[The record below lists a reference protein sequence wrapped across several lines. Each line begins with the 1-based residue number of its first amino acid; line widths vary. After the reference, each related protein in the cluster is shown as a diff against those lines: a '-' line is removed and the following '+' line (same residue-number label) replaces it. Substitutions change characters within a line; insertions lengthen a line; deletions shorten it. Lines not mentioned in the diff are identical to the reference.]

1 MRTPAPGERRT
12 PPPPAE
18 HGGRS
23 AACMH
28 AEPACH
34 LRARASVA
42 LLGVVRSR
50 PTAAAAVCGPTLLE
64 AHPRVTPACRPPVAD
79 NQVSANMVG
88 TVLAFALSF
97 ITTMFYFG
105 LYEAGKLMESPVATT
120 AELIPLDTLSFALS
134 VSRHPDH

>member
-1 MRTPAPGERRT
+1 MWSDA
-12 PPPPAE
+12 A
-18 HGGRS
+18 RS
-23 AACMH
+23 
-28 AEPACH
+28 PSACH
-34 LRARASVA
+34 
-42 LLGVVRSR
+42 
-50 PTAAAAVCGPTLLE
+50 T
-64 AHPRVTPACRPPVAD
+64 RVSPPVAD

-105 LYEAGKLMESPVATT
+105 LYEAGKLMESPVQTT